1 MNDEMVKVAMQ
12 IILHAGNARTLIS
25 DAMKHA
31 VNDCNKATDLLQEAH
46 EELLIAHKTQTN
58 MIQKEAEGE
67 KFENSLLFNHAQD
80 TLMVTGSEYNT
91 AKNIIVIVNQLCEMK
106 GEKE

>member
-1 MNDEMVKVAMQ
+1 MVKIAME
-12 IILHAGNARTLIS
+12 IILHAGNARTIIS
-25 DAMKHA
+25 ESMKNA
-31 VNDCNKATDLLQEAH
+31 VKEPDKSVILLQEAH
-46 EELLIAHKTQTN
+46 EELLIAHKTQTS

-91 AKNIIVIVNQLCEMK
+91 AKNIVEIVKQLCDLK
-106 GEKE
+106 GEK